1 MRQELIWA
9 KNLTILF
16 ALLISLGCGGGGGGD
31 SLSTE
36 ENVTISGKVDDG
48 TANSPIP
55 DALCFFEDQNGVTY
69 SWRSNTIGEFLI
81 VLPPDV
87 EGNIRCHPSGIPNL
101 ALSTFLSTKGEEAGN
116 KILGEDVTPARTVVA
131 GIIDSENPAVPQARK
146 LELLNAIET
155 GQEPDLTLVV
165 FLTTQLYKSMLT
177 KNVNVNFGGGEGG
190 GGSGGGG
197 VGGGAG
203 DGGDRS
209 PIANARCEFI
219 VSNDLNQGTALR
231 SAALAD
237 FLDDG
242 MINRPD
248 LDAVKDEVNSL
259 FEGRE
264 EEVQAAFEKVFP
276 SSLGEAFVDI
286 TDADGMY
293 FIESPPNVPGFVRC
307 LPPNQEK
314 LILAT
319 YVPGRQEKK
328 DILNQDVTPATTFFS
343 HNIASKLSD
352 GLSTA
357 KENYLNDYAGLMD
370 VHIKK
375 DGEMVTGFELQ
386 DGSNPNDK
394 DVGLVAFSATS
405 LFNILYKNR
414 VNVDYLAALDHL
426 IEKKRSSLT
435 SLSPLIFLQIKRWNG
450 QR

>member
-16 ALLISLGCGGGGGGD
+16 AILISLGCGGGGGGD
-31 SLSTE
+31 SSSIE

-55 DALCFFEDQNGVTY
+55 DALCFFEDQNGITY
-69 SWRSNTIGEFLI
+69 SWRSNANGEFLV

-101 ALSTFLSTKGEEAGN
+101 ALSNFMSTRDLKAGD
-116 KILGEDVTPARTVVA
+116 KVSGEDVTPARTVVA

-146 LELLNAIET
+146 FELLDDINS
-155 GQEPDLTLVV
+155 GRDPDLTLVV

-190 GGSGGGG
+190 GSGGGG

-219 VSNDLNQGTALR
+219 VTNDLNQGTVLQ

-248 LDAVKDEVNSL
+248 LDAIKDEINELSQ
-259 FEGRE
+259 GRQN
-264 EEVQAAFEKVFP
+264 EVKAAFAKFFP
-276 SSLGEAFVDI
+276 SGLGEAFVDI
-286 TDADGMY
+286 TDADGKY

-307 LPPNQEK
+307 LPPNQEN
-314 LILAT
+314 LVLAT
-319 YVPGRQEKK
+319 YVPARAGRRR
-328 DILNQDVTPATTFFS
+328 S
-343 HNIASKLSD
+343 HQSGCESRND
-352 GLSTA
+352 GLQY
-357 KENYLNDYAGLMD
+357 E
-370 VHIKK
+370 HC
-375 DGEMVTGFELQ
+375 
-386 DGSNPNDK
+386 
-394 DVGLVAFSATS
+394 
-405 LFNILYKNR
+405 
-414 VNVDYLAALDHL
+414 
-426 IEKKRSSLT
+426 
-435 SLSPLIFLQIKRWNG
+435 LQIERRSGRN
-450 QR
+450 QTELFR